1 MKRNVLYNLLLL
13 PMAMLIALG
22 GMSQALVEDQNPDY
36 MISQVKYLGMADSL
50 NALHGT
56 TPQETYKAI
65 DWMAERQERRDARR
79 AFRRELRLA
88 RAQNGWYYND
98 YSYYNYHPSYYSGY
112 NRYNSSYYPA
122 YNGNYNYNYN
132 PYHSYY
138 NNRWNN
144 WNWVPLAATAATVG
158 WLLTR

>member
-13 PMAMLIALG
+13 PMAMLIAIG

-88 RAQNGWYYND
+88 RAQYGWYYND
-98 YSYYNYHPSYYSGY
+98 YSYYNSPGSYYPGY
-112 NRYNSSYYPA
+112 GRNYSSYYPA
-122 YNGNYNYNYN
+122 YNGNYYYNYN

-144 WNWVPLAATAATVG
+144 WNLVPLAVTAATVG